1 MPDLEAWARPG
12 DSLCTSRKQRPRPE
26 KPTNNTTIHE
36 CSVSVAPD
44 DARPPGADRQAC
56 DGGLSNGLRP
66 AAHQCGR
73 RALTMTC
80 CRGEATLEHYPA
92 SLDSSTQAAHA
103 TSRADYSQVSVKR
116 ASARRPSC
124 CFSAQART
132 PQSIALELHYCRI
145 ASVVY
150 RAPDNDSIQSG
161 HTSISPICYPPCQ

>member
-1 MPDLEAWARPG
+1 MNEERSLCYLGTACAAESFPWIHGCNLSMPDLEAWARPG

-36 CSVSVAPD
+36 CSVSVASD

-103 TSRADYSQVSVKR
+103 TSRADHSQVFVKR

-124 CFSAQART
+124 CFLLKL
-132 PQSIALELHYCRI
+132 IHLNLLL
-145 ASVVY
+145 
-150 RAPDNDSIQSG
+150 
-161 HTSISPICYPPCQ
+161 